1 MYKKNICNKNMLG
14 KTYNAP
20 GKCLYLFTVLNS
32 IYIDHYNDWICIMKK
47 TIWKCIILK
56 PNQNLF
62 KGLFQNK
69 EGTGIKNLLK
79 SQHLYLVRLH

>member
-32 IYIDHYNDWICIMKK
+32 IYIAHYNDWIWIMKK
-47 TIWKCIILK
+47 NYLK
-56 PNQNLF
+56 MHYF
-62 KGLFQNK
+62 K
-69 EGTGIKNLLK
+69 T
-79 SQHLYLVRLH
+79 